1 MLVNVMHSVKFASRI
16 GLVFG
21 VATAGAAVGAE
32 RSAASRL
39 EDLPEQSARNTPVVR
54 AVRETAPCVVNI
66 STERVVRV
74 ADPFSSFFNEFF
86 GGPARYYRET
96 IPLGSAVVVDEKG
109 LLLTNR
115 HVVRRASKITVHL
128 WNGESCEANYVAGD
142 DANDLA
148 LLRIDS
154 STYEGPLHAGTLA
167 APGDL
172 LLGETVIAVGNPF
185 GLEHSVTSGVL
196 SARNRSLRE
205 GDIVFDDILQT
216 DAAINPGNSGGPL
229 INADG
234 QIIGINLAIRSDAEG
249 IGFAIPVARIE
260 EVLAR
265 WLVPSRFAR
274 GSCGLIPGT
283 TVGEAGQMIAVVH
296 AVLPGSPADE
306 AGLQEGDRIE
316 AVNGVDVSRALEV
329 GRILWPLE
337 VGDRAAFRVGG
348 QTDEVVVELARNSK
362 ELTIERR
369 LGCQLQPLTKTLLK
383 ALGLPEDIEGL
394 VVSDISGGASRADFN
409 IRRGDIVIGV
419 GRVATKTMD
428 DVCEALQDYRPGETV
443 PVSLLTVESAN
454 GRRFLRR
461 VVVEVRL
468 E

>member
-1 MLVNVMHSVKFASRI
+1 
-16 GLVFG
+16 
-21 VATAGAAVGAE
+21 
-32 RSAASRL
+32 
-39 EDLPEQSARNTPVVR
+39 
-54 AVRETAPCVVNI
+54 
-66 STERVVRV
+66 
-74 ADPFSSFFNEFF
+74 
-86 GGPARYYRET
+86 
-96 IPLGSAVVVDEKG
+96 
-109 LLLTNR
+109 
-115 HVVRRASKITVHL
+115 
-128 WNGESCEANYVAGD
+128 
-142 DANDLA
+142 
-148 LLRIDS
+148 
-154 STYEGPLHAGTLA
+154 
-167 APGDL
+167 
-172 LLGETVIAVGNPF
+172 
-185 GLEHSVTSGVL
+185 
-196 SARNRSLRE
+196 
-205 GDIVFDDILQT
+205 
-216 DAAINPGNSGGPL
+216 
-229 INADG
+229 
-234 QIIGINLAIRSDAEG
+234 
-249 IGFAIPVARIE
+249 
-260 EVLAR
+260 
-265 WLVPSRFAR
+265 
-274 GSCGLIPGT
+274 
-283 TVGEAGQMIAVVH
+283 MIAVVH